1 MTYDAHN
8 LTKVAITRQNF
19 IIFSSID
26 WTTHWQLH
34 HQLATSLVSA
44 GNRVLFVENT
54 GVRSANLND
63 IGRLGERISNW
74 RKGIHGFASISDN
87 LTSYSPVLLPFPYS
101 KLSLFFNK
109 RIFKLAISKWT
120 KSSDFYNPI
129 VISFLPTPLIQSV
142 IKAINPKLTIYYC
155 ANNMAESSIS
165 ASQIR
170 PYEDHFFG
178 SVDIVFTAAY
188 VIQEYAKRFSEKVF
202 YSPPGIDF
210 DKFET
215 ALESNKDIPNDLN
228 NITSPIIGYIGAL
241 GRVID
246 QELLCTLADECS
258 DSTIVLIGPK
268 YTNTTLLE
276 GKSNIVFLGSRPHDQ
291 LPYYIKGFDVGIV
304 PYICNNF
311 TEGVYPSKL
320 NEYMAMGIPSV
331 STNLREV
338 RESKKVYGEA
348 AIIANN
354 TEEFIEAVK
363 SSIVEKNYTSS
374 ANQRVKIAKEN
385 SWESRF
391 KSISEII
398 REEIVSLEK
407 QPTEINWKE
416 RFNSYFNLRSK
427 RRKIA
432 IVIMF
437 SFFIILYSPLFWFVG
452 EQLIV
457 SDSPKKSDAIVVFSG
472 DGEVSYQNLSYQNRA
487 LDAIGLYKEGYTDKI
502 FLSSG
507 REQTIADVKMIKLYL
522 ISEGVPEF
530 SILILEKYPNSTYQN
545 VAMVKE
551 SLEKNNIKSILFTT
565 SPYHSRRAVMTW
577 KNIAPDIKISAYSQ
591 NDKATK
597 KMQWGVDLDRMKVVV
612 YEYAAIMHNWIFGRI

>member
-1 MTYDAHN
+1 VT
-8 LTKVAITRQNF
+8 ITRHNF

-44 GNRVLFVENT
+44 GNKVLFVENT

-63 IGRLGERISNW
+63 IGRLSERMSNW

-101 KLSLFFNK
+101 KLSLSFNK
-109 RIFKLAISKWT
+109 RIFNLSISRWI
-120 KSSDFYNPI
+120 KSNDFYSPI
-129 VISFLPTPLIQSV
+129 AISFLPTPLIQSA

-165 ASQIR
+165 ASR
-170 PYEDHFFG
+170 VRSYEDYFFG

-202 YSPPGIDF
+202 YFPPGIDF
-210 DKFET
+210 DKFEI
-215 ALESNKDIPNDLN
+215 ALESNKDIPNDLS

-241 GRVID
+241 GKVLD
-246 QELLCTLADECS
+246 QDLLCDLARQCS
-258 DSTIVLIGPK
+258 NFTIVLIGPE
-268 YTNTTLLE
+268 YTNIDKLKAE
-276 GKSNIVFLGSRPHDQ
+276 PNIIFLGAKPHEQ
-291 LPYYIKGFDVGIV
+291 LPYYIKEFDVGIV
-304 PYICNNF
+304 PYLCNNF

-320 NEYMAMGIPSV
+320 NEYLAMGVPAV

-338 RESKKVYGEA
+338 RESKEVYGEV

-363 SSIVEKNYTSS
+363 SSVVENNNTSS
-374 ANQRVKIAKEN
+374 VDQRVKIAKEN

-391 KSISEII
+391 KGISEII

-407 QPTEINWKE
+407 QPVEINWKE
-416 RFNSYFNLRSK
+416 GFKSYFNLRSK
-427 RRKIA
+427 RRRLAFSTIFSLL
-432 IVIMF
+432 VIF
-437 SFFIILYSPLFWFVG
+437 YSPLFWFMG

-457 SDSPKKSDAIVVFSG
+457 NDSPKKSDAIVVFSG

-487 LDAIGLYKEGYTDKI
+487 LDAVRLYNEGYADKI